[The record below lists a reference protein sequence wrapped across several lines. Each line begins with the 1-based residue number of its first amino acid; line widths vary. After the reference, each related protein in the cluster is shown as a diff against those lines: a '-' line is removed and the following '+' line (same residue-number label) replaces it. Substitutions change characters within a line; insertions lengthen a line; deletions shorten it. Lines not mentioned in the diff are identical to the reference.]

1 MTLVSMQRPVINIVH
16 FQKWNEVPKLVRKV
30 HEDSAVATLPMWKC
44 ISIMLACTS
53 MYVLIEEE
61 AYWF

>member
-30 HEDSAVATLPMWKC
+30 HEDSAVATLPM
-44 ISIMLACTS
+44 
-53 MYVLIEEE
+53 
-61 AYWF
+61 